1 MIEKSDSK
9 QGSLAATAIQDGS
22 VGNAGADKRAGPILG
37 QAILGQATGDP
48 RHKSDI
54 IGLFARH
61 PVAANLV
68 MVIMLMSGVMA
79 LGSLNTQFF
88 PGFEVEVISVRV
100 IWSGATPEDV
110 ERSIIVPLEQELRTL
125 EGLEK
130 MTSTSSQSAGAVLLE
145 FPEGTDMGQ
154 AADRVQERVNSVRNL
169 PQDAEQPLV
178 SHLSNYDPIAKI
190 LIHGPTEMRELRMLA
205 RRFERELL
213 ARGVAKIDIT
223 GLPSEEIAIQIPMQ
237 DLQSLDM
244 SLAQAAN
251 RIADSSRDLPAGT
264 VGKHDVGRQLRT
276 LSQQRTVS
284 GFEQLPLAADK
295 SGRLIRVADVAVVER
310 RPRPNQIAISYQGK
324 PAIQLQASRSQTGDS
339 LDAARIIQ
347 NWLTET
353 RPTLPTNVQITLY
366 DESWQLIKD
375 RIMLL
380 LKNGSGGLILVVAI
394 LFLFLNARVAWWVTL
409 GIPVSFMAT
418 LGIVW
423 LAGGSIN
430 MISLFALIMALGIIV
445 DDAIVVGEDSLS
457 HYQSGEHSLQA
468 AEGGAR
474 RMLAPVMSSSLTTVA
489 AFIPLMII
497 SGIIGKILID
507 IPFVVICVI
516 IASLVEGFL
525 VLPGHLR
532 HSFHS
537 MQHKQPGKLRLK
549 LDAGFAAFRN
559 RIFRPLVS
567 AAVQHRLATIA
578 SAFAAMIFIAGL
590 FAGGRLGFTFFPNVE
605 GNIIY
610 ASASFVS
617 GTPPERVADFIHE
630 VERALYET
638 DKQLAGG
645 LVRIASVS
653 NGMGVFS
660 NAAQGRAGEQFA
672 TVTAELLPS
681 DVRDIRNEEF
691 LDAWKDNFMEPA
703 GLENITLTARRGG
716 HPGRDLEI
724 RLTGADAET
733 LKAAALDLTSSLSAI
748 TGVSGIEDDM
758 PYGQQQLI
766 YELTPTARALGL
778 TEAEVGRQLRDTLD
792 GHLAQIFV
800 DGEEEVEVRVML
812 PDEDRHRLATLDT
825 INLFLSNGHSMPLS
839 SAVTL
844 REQRGFE
851 MLRHSEGLLAVAI
864 YADVDSSRNNAN
876 RIRAQLQKDVFPEL
890 TSNYQVDWDYTG
902 RAEDQSETML
912 DMKRGG
918 LFAIGMIY
926 VVLAWVFGSYGW
938 PLVVMSIIPFGVIG
952 AVVGHWAMGI
962 DLTLLSMF
970 GIFGLSGIVV
980 NDSIILVI
988 FFKQLKQE
996 GMENDD
1002 AIVEAACQR
1011 LRAVLLTSLT
1021 TIAGLTPLL
1030 FETSLQAQFLIPMA
1044 VSISFGLAFATFLV
1058 LLLVPALL
1066 MVHER
1071 TRDRLAD
1078 IKMSTSS

>member
-1 MIEKSDSK
+1 MGT
-9 QGSLAATAIQDGS
+9 GSS
-22 VGNAGADKRAGPILG
+22 
-37 QAILGQATGDP
+37 
-48 RHKSDI
+48 HKNDI
-54 IGLFARH
+54 IGLFAQH

-68 MVIMLMSGVMA
+68 MVIMLLSGMMA

-88 PGFEVEVISVRV
+88 PSFEVEVVSVRV

-110 ERSIIVPLEQELRTL
+110 ERSVIVPLEQELRTV
-125 EGLEK
+125 EGVDK
-130 MTSTSSQSAGAVLLE
+130 ITSTASQGAGAVLLE
-145 FPEGTDMGQ
+145 FPEGTDMGE

-169 PQDAEQPLV
+169 PQDAETPQV

-190 LIHGPTEMRELRMLA
+190 LIHGPSDMRELRMLA

-213 ARGVAKIDIT
+213 ARGVAKIDIS
-223 GLPSEEIAIQIPMQ
+223 GLPTEEVAIQIPMRE
-237 DLQSLDM
+237 LQSLDM
-244 SLAQAAN
+244 SLAQAAKQ
-251 RIADSSRDLPAGT
+251 IADGSRDQPAGT
-264 VGKHDVGRQLRT
+264 VGKHDVGRQLRS
-276 LSQQRTVS
+276 LSQQREVS
-284 GFEQLPLAADK
+284 GFEQLPLMADK
-295 SGRLIRVADVAVVER
+295 SGRLVRVGDVALVER
-310 RPRPNQIAISYQGK
+310 RARPNQIGISYQGQ
-324 PAIQLQASRSQTGDS
+324 PAVQLQASRSQNGDS
-339 LDAARIIQ
+339 LGSARIIQ
-347 NWLTET
+347 DWLAET
-353 RPTLPTNVQITLY
+353 RPLLPPNVQITLY

-375 RIMLL
+375 RILLL
-380 LKNGSGGLILVVAI
+380 LKNGSGGLVLVVAI
-394 LFLFLNARVAWWVTL
+394 LFLFLNARVAWWITL
-409 GIPVSFMAT
+409 GIPVSFMAA

-445 DDAIVVGEDSLS
+445 DDAIVVGEDALS

-474 RMLAPVMSSSLTTVA
+474 RMLAPVLSSSLTTIA
-489 AFIPLMII
+489 AFIPLMSI
-497 SGIIGKILID
+497 SGIIGKILFD

-532 HSFHS
+532 HSFKNMHHR
-537 MQHKQPGKLRLK
+537 QRGPLRQK
-549 LDAGFAAFRN
+549 LDDRFAAFRD
-559 RIFRPLVS
+559 RIFRPLVT
-567 AAVQHRLATIA
+567 AAVQHRMATIA

-617 GTPPERVADFIHE
+617 GTPPDRVTVFIE
-630 VERALYET
+630 KVEQALYAT
-638 DKQLAGG
+638 DKQLGGG
-645 LVRIASVS
+645 LLHIASVA

-660 NAAQGRAGEQFA
+660 NAAKGRAGEQFA
-672 TVTAELLPS
+672 TVTAELVPS
-681 DVRDIRNEEF
+681 DAREIRNEEF
-691 LDAWKDNFMEPA
+691 LDAWKANFSEPA
-703 GLENITLTARRGG
+703 GLETITLTSRRGG

-724 RLTGADAET
+724 RLTGADADT
-733 LKAAALDLTSSLSAI
+733 LKAAALDLTGSLNAI
-748 TGVSGIEDDM
+748 TGVSGVEDDM

-766 YELTPTARALGL
+766 YELTAVARAQGL
-778 TEAEVGRQLRDTLD
+778 TTAEVGRQLRDTLD
-792 GHLAQIFV
+792 GRLVQIFV
-800 DGEEEVEVRVML
+800 DGEEEVEVRAML
-812 PDEDRHRLATLDT
+812 PDEDRHRLATLDAM
-825 INLFLSNGHSMPLS
+825 NLFLPNGYAMPLS
-839 SAVTL
+839 SAVDL
-844 REQRGFE
+844 KERRGFE
-851 MLRHSEGLLAVAI
+851 MLRHSEGLLAVTI
-864 YADVDSSRNNAN
+864 YADVDTSRNNAN
-876 RIRAQLQKDVFPEL
+876 KIRAQLQEEVFPAL
-890 TSNYQVDWDYTG
+890 SGRYQVNWAYTG
-902 RAEDQSETML
+902 RAEDQSETME

-918 LFAIGMIY
+918 LFAVAMIY

-952 AVVGHWAMGI
+952 AVVRHWVTGI
-962 DLTLLSMF
+962 DRTLLSMF

-988 FFKQLKQE
+988 FFKQLKQG
-996 GMENDD
+996 GMETGD

-1071 TRDRLAD
+1071 TSDRFSAIRLRG
-1078 IKMSTSS
+1078 

>member
-1 MIEKSDSK
+1 MNS
-9 QGSLAATAIQDGS
+9 AAS
-22 VGNAGADKRAGPILG
+22 
-37 QAILGQATGDP
+37 
-48 RHKSDI
+48 HKNDF
-54 IGLFARH
+54 IGMFAQH

-68 MVIMLMSGVMA
+68 MVIMLLSGIMA

-88 PGFEVEVISVRV
+88 PSFEVEVVSVRV

-110 ERSIIVPLEQELRTL
+110 ERSVIVPLEHELRSV
-125 EGLEK
+125 EGVDK
-130 MTSTSSQSAGAVLLE
+130 ISSTSSQNAGAVLLE
-145 FPEGTDMGQ
+145 FPEGTDMGA

-169 PQDAEQPLV
+169 PQDAEKPQV
-178 SHLSNYDPIAKI
+178 SHLSNFDPIAKI
-190 LIHGPTEMRELRMLA
+190 LIHGPSDIRELRMLA

-213 ARGVAKIDIT
+213 AKGVAKVTIS
-223 GLPSEEIAIQIPMQ
+223 GLPTEEIAIQIPMQ
-237 DLQSLDM
+237 SLQSLEL
-244 SLAQAAN
+244 SLAQVAK
-251 RIADSSRDLPAGT
+251 RIEENSRDLPAGT
-264 VGKHDVGRQLRT
+264 VGKYDVGRQLRS
-276 LSQQRTVS
+276 LSQQRDVA
-284 GFEQLPLAADK
+284 GYEQLPLLAED
-295 SGRLIRVADVAVVER
+295 SGRLVRVVDVAEVER

-324 PAIQLQASRSQTGDS
+324 PAVQLQASRSQNGDS
-339 LDAARIIQ
+339 LDSARIIQ
-347 NWLTET
+347 EWLAET
-353 RPTLPTNVQITLY
+353 RPALSPDVQITLY
-366 DESWQLIKD
+366 DESWLLIKD
-375 RIMLL
+375 RIKLL

-445 DDAIVVGEDSLS
+445 DDAIVVGEDALS

-516 IASLVEGFL
+516 VASLVESFL

-532 HSFHS
+532 HSFRS
-537 MQHKQPGKLRLK
+537 MHHRQPGRLRQK
-549 LDAGFAAFRN
+549 LDNGFIAFKDGF
-559 RIFRPLVS
+559 FRPLVTV
-567 AAVQHRLATIA
+567 AVQHRLATLA

-610 ASASFVS
+610 ASASFIS
-617 GTPPERVADFIHE
+617 GTPPDRVSAFIGE
-630 VERALYET
+630 VEQALYET
-638 DKQLAGG
+638 DQELGGG
-645 LVRIASVS
+645 LLRIASVAD
-653 NGMGVFS
+653 GMGIFS
-660 NAAQGRAGEQFA
+660 NAAQGKAGDQFA
-672 TVTAELLPS
+672 TVTAELVSS
-681 DVRDIRNEEF
+681 DERQIRNEEF
-691 LDAWKDNFMEPA
+691 LETWKGKISEPA
-703 GLENITLTARRGG
+703 GLENMTMTSRRGG

-724 RLTGADAET
+724 RLTGSNADT
-733 LKAAALDLTSSLSAI
+733 LKAAALDLTSSLSTV

-766 YELTPTARALGL
+766 YELTPVARGLGL
-778 TEAEVGRQLRDTLD
+778 TVAEVGRQLRDTLD

-812 PDEDRHRLATLDT
+812 PDQDRHRLATLDAM
-825 INLFLSNGHSMPLS
+825 NLFLPNGHTMPLS
-839 SAVTL
+839 SAVDL
-844 REQRGFE
+844 KERRGFE
-851 MLRHSEGLLAVAI
+851 VLRHSEGQLAVTI
-864 YADVDSSRNNAN
+864 FADVDSSRNNAN
-876 RIRAQLQKDVFPEL
+876 MIRAQLEKDVFPGL
-890 TSNYQVDWDYTG
+890 IHQHQVDWAYAG
-902 RAEDQSETML
+902 RAEDQSKTMQ
-912 DMKRGG
+912 DMKLGG
-918 LFAIGMIY
+918 MFAVAMIY
-926 VVLAWVFGSYGW
+926 IVLAWVFGSYGL
-938 PLVVMSIIPFGVIG
+938 PLVVMSIIPFGVVG

-980 NDSIILVI
+980 NDSIILVT
-988 FFKQLKQE
+988 FFKQLRQA
-996 GMENDD
+996 GMETDK

-1066 MVHER
+1066 MVYESSKER
-1071 TRDRLAD
+1071 SARLRRHVVEV
-1078 IKMSTSS
+1078 S